1 MAATGYKL
9 IESGTTGFQK
19 IPTRNSSNLNGVN
32 LLYTF
37 AKVDEPSTPYGNLF
51 KSFNLPITPS
61 EIEIFTQKYKD
72 TAFQYL
78 QKDRII
84 VVEIPKGQYGELID
98 GKTFALTIPVTLNS
112 IATSTTLYST
122 YFGYKDSDGS
132 TFINNLNSLLS
143 DPNQQSSEFGIPP
156 SSDSNFNSNVSFLF
170 SNDIQRPQL
179 PGNEQT
185 VLLSSYTVNDN
196 NISNY
201 RGNPITLTSITFSSG
216 DRISVEIFPN
226 VLNASIA
233 GIVAYIGNQK
243 LYPSNQNS
251 YSNYVTIPEGF
262 TNENI
267 IIYDETTSQF
277 SKPILK
283 LISVIIKQSIDNS
296 NLSWSRYISP
306 SNKFPTTS
314 NDLRGK
320 RYASFNKIGTIP
332 VYDIPVGILFQD
344 KGIAVITDSTIVD
357 NFLYISGKSSGYNGI
372 GAGNAYTGDTNF
384 AKIYFTNTTISNAQ
398 FDSITTEFIQN
409 IWCIANA
416 GEFVGST
423 NSTYADAY
431 GEEEAEKPVFITSIG
446 LYNANYE
453 LIGIGKF
460 SEPVKKL
467 PNTILPFNI
476 KLVI

>member
-9 IESGTTGFQK
+9 IDSGTTGFQK

-51 KSFNLPITPS
+51 KSFNLPITNA
-61 EIEIFTQKYKD
+61 EK
-72 TAFQYL
+72 TAFLEKYGATAFKHL
-78 QKDRII
+78 LTDRII

-122 YFGYKDSDGS
+122 YFGYTDFTGLNFR
-132 TFINNLNSLLS
+132 TNLNSLFS
-143 DPNQQSSEFGIPP
+143 DPNSQSSEFGIPI
-156 SSDSNFNSNVSFLF
+156 SSDSNNNSNVSFLF
-170 SNDIQRPQL
+170 SNDIQKPKVKL
-179 PGNEQT
+179 GEIP
-185 VLLSSYTVNDN
+185 VLTSSYTITSDN
-196 NISNY
+196 LFESA
-201 RGNPITLTSITFSSG
+201 ITITAITFSSG
-216 DRISVEIFPN
+216 DIINFTITESTNPV
-226 VLNASIA
+226 VGLNNL
-233 GIVAYIGNQK
+233 VAYIGNQQ
-243 LYPSNQNS
+243 LYPNNNIPIQIPAGITNQNIKIYNQS
-251 YSNYVTIPEGF
+251 TGSPTRTI
-262 TNENI
+262 
-267 IIYDETTSQF
+267 D
-277 SKPILK
+277 
-283 LISVIIKQSIDNS
+283 VVIKQTIN
-296 NLSWSRYISP
+296 NNTISWSRWTSP
-306 SNKFPTTS
+306 SNKFPTTV
-314 NDLRGK
+314 NGIRGK
-320 RYASFNKIGTIP
+320 RYASFNKIDTEP
-332 VYDIPVGILFQD
+332 LYDQPVGILFQD
-344 KGIAVITDSTIVD
+344 KGIAVITDQKLVD

-416 GEFVGST
+416 GEFFGST

-431 GEEEAEKPVFITSIG
+431 GEDETEKPVFITSIG
-446 LYNANYE
+446 LYNEAKE

-460 SEPVKKL
+460 SEPIKKL
-467 PNTILPFNI
+467 PNTYLPFNI

>member
-1 MAATGYKL
+1 MASTGYKE

-19 IPTRNSSNLNGVN
+19 ISTRNSSNLNGVN
-32 LLYTF
+32 LLYTY
-37 AKVDEPSTPYGNLF
+37 ANLNEPSTPYGNLF
-51 KSFNLPITPS
+51 KSFNLPITPD
-61 EIEIFTQKYKD
+61 EINVFTEKYKN
-72 TAFQYL
+72 TAFKYL
-78 QKDRII
+78 QTDRII
-84 VVEIPKGQYGELID
+84 VVEIPKGEYGELID
-98 GKTFALTIPVTLNS
+98 GKTFALTIPYTNNS
-112 IATSTTLYST
+112 VATSTTLYST
-122 YFGYKDSDGS
+122 YFGYTDSTGES
-132 TFINNLNSLLS
+132 FRNNLNFLLS
-143 DPNQQSSEFGIPP
+143 DPNSQSSEFGIVPD
-156 SSDSNFNSNVSFLF
+156 SDSNFNSNVSFLF
-170 SNDIQRPQL
+170 SNDIQKPQL
-179 PGNEQT
+179 PGTELT
-185 VLLSSYTVNDN
+185 VLSSSYTVNNN

-216 DRISVEIFPN
+216 DRISVDIFPN
-226 VLNASIA
+226 AINGSIA

-267 IIYDETTSQF
+267 IIYDETTDELSRA
-277 SKPILK
+277 KLK
-283 LISVIIKQSIDNS
+283 LISVTIKQAIDTS
-296 NLSWSRYISP
+296 NLSWSRYTSP
-306 SNKFPTTS
+306 SNKFPTVST
-314 NDLRGK
+314 DLRGK
-320 RYASFNKIGTIP
+320 RYALFNKVSTIP
-332 VYDIPVGILFQD
+332 VYDKPVGILFQD
-344 KGIAVITDSTIVD
+344 KGIAVITESIIVD
-357 NFLYISGKSSGYNGI
+357 NFLYSAGTSSGYNGI
-372 GAGNAYTGDTNF
+372 SAGNAYTGDTNF
-384 AKIYFTNTTISNAQ
+384 AKIYFTNTTISNSQ

-431 GEEEAEKPVFITSIG
+431 GEDETEKPVFITSIG
-446 LYNANYE
+446 LYNSNYE